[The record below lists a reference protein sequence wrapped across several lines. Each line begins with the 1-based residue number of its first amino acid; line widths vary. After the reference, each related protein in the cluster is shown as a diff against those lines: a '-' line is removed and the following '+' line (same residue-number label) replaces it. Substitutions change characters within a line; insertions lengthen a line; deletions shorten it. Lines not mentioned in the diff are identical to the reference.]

1 MRLPSSPR
9 TQQLLWREIPAL
21 LFGLQNLLRLDIADT
36 KFNARDLVR
45 LQSFIFCAV
54 H

>member
-1 MRLPSSPR
+1 V
-9 TQQLLWREIPAL
+9 
-21 LFGLQNLLRLDIADT
+21 RLDIADT
-36 KFNARDLVR
+36 KFTARDLVR